1 MEIISE
7 KLKKDLDSKTFSPQN
22 YFQSFIQINGLRN
35 IQDQENSLIK
45 GGVLKKEFV
54 LVFVDI
60 QVCDKRIQ
68 ELV

>member
-45 GGVLKKEFV
+45 GV
-54 LVFVDI
+54 VF
-60 QVCDKRIQ
+60 KRN
-68 ELV
+68 LC